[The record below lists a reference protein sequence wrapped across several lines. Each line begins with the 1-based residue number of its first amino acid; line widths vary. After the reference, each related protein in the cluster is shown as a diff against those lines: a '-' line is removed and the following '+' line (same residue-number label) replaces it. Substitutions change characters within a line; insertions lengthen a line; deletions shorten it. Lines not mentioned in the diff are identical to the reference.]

1 MRSRSIA
8 ASWRGAPRSP
18 SASAKRRA
26 RSSPAAPPPTSA
38 PAESRA
44 SRWVAAGDV
53 NGFLGLALDNVTNLV
68 ILSSLLIGVFGFP
81 ADLVLG
87 RMVPGTAL
95 GVLVGDL
102 AYTWLALR
110 LMRRSGRADVTA
122 MPFGIDTPTLFAMVL
137 GVLGPVK
144 VATGDAML
152 AWKVGMV
159 ATLAIGLVKTA
170 LAFAGDWT
178 RRVVPRAAL
187 LGSIAGVAILLIAF
201 LPTLKLLRDPL
212 VGFAWK
218 VGMVA
223 TLAIGLVKTALAFA
237 GDWTR
242 RVVPRAALLGSI
254 AGVAILLIAFL
265 PTLKLLRDPLVGLVA
280 LGVLLLALVGGVR
293 MPLGLP
299 GAFAAVLAGTVVHWG
314 GVWLT
319 GRVDRAFT
327 VGTPVMALPWPTLA
341 WLDALDAAL
350 PYLSVALPF
359 ALVTIIG
366 GIDNTESAAAAGDEY
381 RARDILLTEAGAT
394 VLAALCGGV
403 VQNTPYIGHPAY
415 KAMGARAGYTLATGL
430 VIGGGAAAGV
440 LSLLVAVLPEAA
452 IAPILV
458 FIGLEIT
465 PQGFLASPPRH
476 GAAVA
481 LAFVPVA
488 AAVVLIETGGVLSA
502 LGASPSH
509 LTGDAALTHGT
520 LLVLGNGFILTAVVW
535 GWALVGII
543 ERRFEVTGLLFA
555 FASVAT
561 LVGVIHSPEP
571 SGAVF
576 WPWALPSAVP
586 ARLAGAYGALAA
598 ICWLAAARGRANW
611 RISA

>member
-18 SASAKRRA
+18 SASAKRRG

-122 MPFGIDTPTLFAMVL
+122 MPFGIDTPTLFAMVF

-201 LPTLKLLRDPL
+201 LPTLK
-212 VGFAWK
+212 
-218 VGMVA
+218 M
-223 TLAIGLVKTALAFA
+223 
-237 GDWTR
+237 
-242 RVVPRAALLGSI
+242 
-254 AGVAILLIAFL
+254 
-265 PTLKLLRDPLVGLVA
+265 LRDPLVGLVA

-381 RARDILLTEAGAT
+381 RARDILLTEAVAT
-394 VLAALCGGV
+394 LVAGLCGGV

-430 VIGGGAAAGV
+430 VIGVGAATGA
-440 LSLLVAVLPEAA
+440 LSPLIAVLPEAA

-465 PQGFLASPPRH
+465 AQGFLATPPRH

-481 LAFVPVA
+481 LTFVPVV
-488 AAVVLIETGGVLSA
+488 AAVVLIGSGGLFSA
-502 LGASPSH
+502 LGTSP
-509 LTGDAALTHGT
+509 AALKGDGALGYQA
-520 LLVLGNGFILTAVVW
+520 LLILGNGFILTAVLW
-535 GWALVGII
+535 GWALAAII
-543 ERRFEVTGLLFA
+543 DLRLALAGGLFA
-555 FASVAT
+555 VASAAT
-561 LVGVIHSPEP
+561 LVGMIHSPLAT
-571 SGAVF
+571 GGLF
-576 WPWALPSAVP
+576 WPWAMPSALP
-586 ARLAGAYGALAA
+586 AHVALAYGALGVV
-598 ICWLAAARGRANW
+598 CWRAARRAA
-611 RISA
+611 RIST

>member
-1 MRSRSIA
+1 
-8 ASWRGAPRSP
+8 
-18 SASAKRRA
+18 
-26 RSSPAAPPPTSA
+26 
-38 PAESRA
+38 
-44 SRWVAAGDV
+44 
-53 NGFLGLALDNVTNLV
+53 
-68 ILSSLLIGVFGFP
+68 
-81 ADLVLG
+81 
-87 RMVPGTAL
+87 MVPGTAL

-102 AYTWLALR
+102 AYTWLAVR
-110 LMRRSGRADVTA
+110 LGRRTGRDDVTA
-122 MPFGIDTPTLFAMVL
+122 MPFGIDTPTLFAMVF
-137 GVLGPVK
+137 GVLGPVM
-144 VATGDAML
+144 VATGDPVL

-159 ATLAIGLVKTA
+159 ATLAIGLAKVG
-170 LAFAGDWT
+170 LAFVGDWA

-187 LGSIAGVAILLIAF
+187 LGSIAGVAVLLIAF
-201 LPTLKLLRDPL
+201 LPMLK
-212 VGFAWK
+212 
-218 VGMVA
+218 
-223 TLAIGLVKTALAFA
+223 I
-237 GDWTR
+237 
-242 RVVPRAALLGSI
+242 
-254 AGVAILLIAFL
+254 
-265 PTLKLLRDPLVGLVA
+265 LRDPLVGLVA
-280 LGVLLLALVGGVR
+280 LVVLLLGLFGGVR

-299 GAFAAVLAGTVVHWG
+299 GAFAAVLAGTALFWLRAWLG
-314 GVWLT
+314 GGHDDGL
-319 GRVDRAFT
+319 
-327 VGTPVMALPWPTLA
+327 PVPVALGVAVPWPTLA
-341 WLDALDAAL
+341 WLDALETTL

-403 VQNTPYIGHPAY
+403 VQNTPYLGHPAY
-415 KAMGARAGYTLATGL
+415 KAMGARAGYTFATGL
-430 VIGGGAAAGV
+430 VIGGGAAAGA

-465 PQGFLASPPRH
+465 AQGFLASPPRH

-502 LGASPSH
+502 LGASPRH

-520 LLVLGNGFILTAVVW
+520 LLVLGNGFILTSVVW
-535 GWALVGII
+535 GWALVTII
-543 ERRFEVTGLLFA
+543 ERRFAVAGVLFV

-576 WPWALPSAVP
+576 WPWAPPSAVP
-586 ARLAGAYGALAA
+586 TRLAGAYGVLAA
-598 ICWLAAARGRANW
+598 VCWLAAARDRARAAE